1 MLNQIVLDIS
11 SVGRSTYTYK
21 SVNCVNVYGRDV
33 TLDFGRV
40 LYARISVC
48 AF

>member
-11 SVGRSTYTYK
+11 SVGRSTYTY
-21 SVNCVNVYGRDV
+21 NYLDVYHI
-33 TLDFGRV
+33 DFQRNTS
-40 LYARISVC
+40 I